1 MTILQKLSL
10 AATIGSTSLSLAAG
24 ITKDPARTI
33 QPDNIVLCESNV
45 PCQTKTLYGRNYK
58 VIAMPRFTVMVAIS
72 HEGNY
77 TRADVSITNHTD
89 APFALTP
96 DDFRIEVVTPKP
108 KVLLYVPSANLVLPP
123 PPAPTPAPQS
133 PATQLPTTQ
142 SPVSN
147 SFVTQ
152 SPTPVAA
159 EAPSPSEIDSPIPGE
174 NNKDLAGKAATEQ
187 NLEATSIA
195 PNQEIRGKVYFER
208 DKRAHLVNVVLP
220 IAGLVCEF
228 PCAMKK

>member
-10 AATIGSTSLSLAAG
+10 AATIGSTSLLLAAG
-24 ITKDPARTI
+24 ITKDSARTI
-33 QPDNIVLCESNV
+33 QPDNIVVCESNV

-123 PPAPTPAPQS
+123 PPVPTPGPQS
-133 PATQLPTTQ
+133 PATQLPATQ
-142 SPVSN
+142 PPVGS
-147 SFVTQ
+147 SFLTQ
-152 SPTPVAA
+152 SPTPVA
-159 EAPSPSEIDSPIPGE
+159 EAPSPSEIDSPIPVGE
-174 NNKDLAGKAATEQ
+174 NKKDEAGKAATEQ

-228 PCAMKK
+228 PYAMKK

>member
-10 AATIGSTSLSLAAG
+10 AATIGSATLSLAAG
-24 ITKDPARTI
+24 TTKDVAKTI
-33 QPDNIVLCESNV
+33 QPDNIVVCESNV
-45 PCQTKTLYGRNYK
+45 PCQTKTLYGRSYK

-89 APFALTP
+89 APFTLTP

-108 KVLLYVPSANLVLPP
+108 KVLLYIPSANLVLPP
-123 PPAPTPAPQS
+123 PPATAPAPQT
-133 PATQLPTTQ
+133 PVTP
-142 SPVSN
+142 SPVGS

-152 SPTPVAA
+152 SPAPVVAETPN
-159 EAPSPSEIDSPIPGE
+159 PSQIDSPMPADE
-174 NNKDLAGKAATEQ
+174 NKKDEAGKAATEQ
-187 NLEATSIA
+187 NLEVTSIA

-208 DKRAHLVNVVLP
+208 DKRAHLVNIVLP

-228 PCAMKK
+228 PYAMKK